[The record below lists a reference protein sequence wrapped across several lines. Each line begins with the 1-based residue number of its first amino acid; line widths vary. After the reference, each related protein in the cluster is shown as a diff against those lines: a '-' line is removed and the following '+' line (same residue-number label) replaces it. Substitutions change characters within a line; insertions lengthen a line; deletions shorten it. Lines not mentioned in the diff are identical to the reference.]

1 MLLALLQAD
10 LGCYLALLAAA
21 VVAGDEGAARGQRG
35 CWCSMQHAGVAHR
48 VDSHMHHAV
57 LHPAAAAA
65 AAGMG
70 KGHFAEGVGWGDAGR
85 AAGRRQGAVV
95 SVDR

>member
-1 MLLALLQAD
+1 MALLQAD

-48 VDSHMHHAV
+48 VGSHMHHAV

-65 AAGMG
+65 GMG
-70 KGHFAEGVGWGDAGR
+70 KGHVAEGVAWGDAGKAAGR